1 MLYFFV
7 FFLVC
12 VFLEMFQRKPIVV
25 DLRGHIV
32 GRAAALIA
40 KELLCGQKIV
50 CVRAELAEL
59 SGSLFRNKS
68 LFSVTQCFSPLH
80 SLQSFTFLL

>member
-1 MLYFFV
+1 MFEKTLSSLFFFFLSFFLVFFV
-7 FFLVC
+7 CLFLVC
-12 VFLEMFQRKPIVV
+12 VFLEMFERKPIIV

-32 GRAAALIA
+32 GRAAAIVA

-50 CVRAELAEL
+50 CVRAELSEL

-68 LFSVTQCFSPLH
+68 LFS
-80 SLQSFTFLL
+80 

>member
-1 MLYFFV
+1 
-7 FFLVC
+7 
-12 VFLEMFQRKPIVV
+12 MFERKPIIV

-32 GRAAALIA
+32 GRAAAIIA

-50 CVRAELAEL
+50 CVRAELSEL

-68 LFSVTQCFSPLH
+68 LFS
-80 SLQSFTFLL
+80 